1 MKRISA
7 AFLIIAAALPLGAQ
21 TTQKLQAGK
30 PNEYALIYSLP
41 TTTLDIT
48 LEAEKTVRTP
58 GEFFRYA
65 KKYLGVDPITEPS
78 SSYEL
83 KSVIVNPRGITDPE
97 ERYQVQFKSGST
109 PFMMIDGQ
117 NVPLSVNYPDVS
129 LPEPPGLP
137 APREAKPTIL
147 EMPVAKQA
155 VTAEML
161 QSPSSAKRAELAAA
175 RIYELR
181 ETRSDILSG
190 NADNMPADG
199 QAMQLVL
206 DNLAAQEELNVTFA
220 PKITTGKAGSGLHV
234 HIRLMKG
241 DASATATADG
251 LTDYARRAI
260 AGLMV
265 LAPALT
271 AFGNTNPTS
280 YFRLVPNQE
289 APTSICWGDRNRSV
303 LVRVPLGWTAGAD
316 MCAIANGAHAASECP
331 EVDASVKPTFEIRNA
346 DGSADVYR
354 LLAGICVA
362 LRYGLEMDSDKA
374 LDIARNTYV
383 DTDIHHHPEVLARLR
398 SLPADC
404 AASAEA
410 LVEFA
415 DVFTDRGVFSPE
427 MIAGVVGSLRSF
439 DSAEAAAARS
449 DNSKMLDM
457 VHRYFHCG

>member
-7 AFLIIAAALPLGAQ
+7 AFLIIAAALQLGAQ

-117 NVPLSVNYPDVS
+117 NVPLSVNYPDVT
-129 LPEPPGLP
+129 LPEPPALP
-137 APREAKPTIL
+137 SPREAKPTIL

-155 VTAEML
+155 VTAEIL

-206 DNLAAQEELNVTFA
+206 DNLAAQEE
-220 PKITTGKAGSGLHV
+220 
-234 HIRLMKG
+234 
-241 DASATATADG
+241 
-251 LTDYARRAI
+251 
-260 AGLMV
+260 
-265 LAPALT
+265 ALT
-271 AFGNTNPTS
+271 AMFLGTVSTSTDVETFSFTPGETNPRQIIA
-280 YFRLVPNQE
+280 RLSM
-289 APTSICWGDRNRSV
+289 T
-303 LVRVPLGWTAGAD
+303 
-316 MCAIANGAHAASECP
+316 
-331 EVDASVKPTFEIRNA
+331 
-346 DGSADVYR
+346 DGFV
-354 LLAGICVA
+354 
-362 LRYGLEMDSDKA
+362 DSDNLSGAPIYLDVTVSERGTLPKTEKGEEKRFPKGGLAYRIPGKA
-374 LDIARNTYV
+374 KATVTYNGKRLANRTV
-383 DTDIHHHPEVLARLR
+383 DVAQYGIVFGIDPNL
-398 SLPADC
+398 
-404 AASAEA
+404 
-410 LVEFA
+410 
-415 DVFTDRGVFSPE
+415 FTDKKAPAYVIFNPSTGAISE
-427 MIAGVVGSLRSF
+427 IGTLT
-439 DSAEAAAARS
+439 E
-449 DNSKMLDM
+449 
-457 VHRYFHCG
+457 

>member
-7 AFLIIAAALPLGAQ
+7 AFLIIAAALQLGAQ

-58 GEFFRYA
+58 GEFYRYA

-109 PFMMIDGQ
+109 PFMMIDDQ
-117 NVPLSVNYPDVS
+117 NVPLSVNYPDVT
-129 LPEPPGLP
+129 LPEPPALP

-206 DNLAAQEELNVTFA
+206 DNLAAQEE
-220 PKITTGKAGSGLHV
+220 
-234 HIRLMKG
+234 
-241 DASATATADG
+241 
-251 LTDYARRAI
+251 
-260 AGLMV
+260 
-265 LAPALT
+265 ALT
-271 AFGNTNPTS
+271 AMFLGTVSTSTDVETFSFIPGETNPRQIIA
-280 YFRLVPNQE
+280 RLSM
-289 APTSICWGDRNRSV
+289 T
-303 LVRVPLGWTAGAD
+303 
-316 MCAIANGAHAASECP
+316 
-331 EVDASVKPTFEIRNA
+331 
-346 DGSADVYR
+346 DGFV
-354 LLAGICVA
+354 
-362 LRYGLEMDSDKA
+362 DSDNLSGAPIYLDVTVSERGTLPKTEKGEEKRFPKGGLAYRIPGKA
-374 LDIARNTYV
+374 KATVTYNGKRLANRTV
-383 DTDIHHHPEVLARLR
+383 DVAQYGIVFGIDPNL
-398 SLPADC
+398 
-404 AASAEA
+404 
-410 LVEFA
+410 
-415 DVFTDRGVFSPE
+415 FTDKKAPAYVIFNPSTGAISE
-427 MIAGVVGSLRSF
+427 IGTLT
-439 DSAEAAAARS
+439 E
-449 DNSKMLDM
+449 
-457 VHRYFHCG
+457 